1 MLSSSSYEG
10 FVAKEHLAV
19 SLSPR
24 TWTSLSRN
32 GGKALSIG
40 CQSTIATQW
49 YSLLTGECV
58 YYSLFN
64 TTQSI
69 PISLARHI
77 IQSNE
82 IIIPCLFVF
91 KKNSAFFAS
100 LLGYVCIYMYTV
112 CDTPCTEL
120 LIISAVY
127 IVRWKHSS
135 SLWASSRE
143 RTG

>member
-77 IQSNE
+77 VQSNE
-82 IIIPCLFVF
+82 IIIPFFFVCLFLRRIVLF
-91 KKNSAFFAS
+91 
-100 LLGYVCIYMYTV
+100 LLVCWVCMHIHV
-112 CDTPCTEL
+112 CDTPSTEL

-143 RTG
+143 RNG